1 MMEKVCFGRALVG
14 NACGGEE
21 LEKEV
26 VCKNEALAPSQL
38 WWSPYTCRWSRER
51 LWAREVGFGSRGS
64 VTAMSNCNEKFG
76 DSRIVSL
83 SSARSSSD
91 GALGDVGVCCTA
103 GAARVK
109 TLKLGDSRA
118 G

>member
-1 MMEKVCFGRALVG
+1 
-14 NACGGEE
+14 
-21 LEKEV
+21 
-26 VCKNEALAPSQL
+26 
-38 WWSPYTCRWSRER
+38 
-51 LWAREVGFGSRGS
+51 
-64 VTAMSNCNEKFG
+64 VTAMSNCREKVD
-76 DSRIVSL
+76 DSGIVSP

-109 TLKLGDSRA
+109 TLKLGASRA